1 MMEKN
6 GRVEPGNTPSEISG
20 RPSEVIKEG
29 QAVRTNEAPVANTV
43 EKVAALIDK

>member
-6 GRVEPGNTPSEISG
+6 GRVELGTTPSEVSG
-20 RPSEVIKEG
+20 RPSEVVKDG
-29 QAVRTNEAPVANTV
+29 QPLCADETPATNTV